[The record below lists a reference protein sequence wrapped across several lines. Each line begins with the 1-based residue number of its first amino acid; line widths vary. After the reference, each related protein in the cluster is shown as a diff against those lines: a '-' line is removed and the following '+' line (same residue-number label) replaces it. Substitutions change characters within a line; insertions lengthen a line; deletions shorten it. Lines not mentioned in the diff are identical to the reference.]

1 MKSYNAFQLSGK
13 KRHFS
18 AIIMAVIA
26 VEVVADIDLD
36 LGWYLTFLVPV
47 WGLLLSDFSHEMT
60 AGAGPADENVQI
72 ESWQLKMTASANRI
86 ITANFTTILVAAMLK

>member
-1 MKSYNAFQLSGK
+1 MQILEQNYLIAVRAMMKSYNAFQLSGK

-36 LGWYLTFLVPV
+36 LG
-47 WGLLLSDFSHEMT
+47 
-60 AGAGPADENVQI
+60 
-72 ESWQLKMTASANRI
+72 
-86 ITANFTTILVAAMLK
+86 